1 MSIEDLTRY
10 WALIAASVI
19 GLAIALFVVYRVLQD
34 SRRGRLAGEL
44 RQLEERRKA
53 RSGALQALDKARA
66 RLGRLQARAESA
78 PPRRVEKA
86 QAACREAEED
96 LRLIDDQ
103 LLIVGN
109 RVRTIILEDYP
120 PKRQAAMRRRFL
132 GEKE

>member
-10 WALIAASVI
+10 WALLAASVI

-34 SRRGRLAGEL
+34 SRRGRLASEL
-44 RQLEERRKA
+44 QQLEERRKA
-53 RSGALQALDKARA
+53 RRDAQRTLDKART
-66 RLGRLQARAESA
+66 RLERLQARADSA
-78 PPRRVEKA
+78 APRRVDEA
-86 QAACREAEED
+86 RSACREAEED

-132 GEKE
+132 GGDE